1 MQLFI
6 APQAVGLFI
15 SLRIH
20 PSLSVHLSVH
30 RTNHHNVPVTEGCDC
45 VHLYVCWTVILSPN
59 TALCLRRTTNTCG
72 ICFTELW
79 LSFVPTFRPLMKLQI
94 PETNTRETAER
105 DTGLFKNNYYHQW
118 ELVMCCFSEWNYN
131 DMVMFSGNWK
141 TVVLSFSE
149 SQRKTILDENISS
162 LDVTYFDVSHVYF
175 SNDWRKKQ

>member
-1 MQLFI
+1 
-6 APQAVGLFI
+6 
-15 SLRIH
+15 
-20 PSLSVHLSVH
+20 
-30 RTNHHNVPVTEGCDC
+30 
-45 VHLYVCWTVILSPN
+45 
-59 TALCLRRTTNTCG
+59 
-72 ICFTELW
+72 
-79 LSFVPTFRPLMKLQI
+79 MKLQI

-175 SNDWRKKQ
+175 SND